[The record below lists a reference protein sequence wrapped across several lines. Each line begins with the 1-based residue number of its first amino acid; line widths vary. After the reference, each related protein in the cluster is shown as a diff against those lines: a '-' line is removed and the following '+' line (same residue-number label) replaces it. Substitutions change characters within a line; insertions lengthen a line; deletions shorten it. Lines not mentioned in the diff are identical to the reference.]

1 MRYLILS
8 FFLVSQSAFGINLQE
23 ALSFAYTNN
32 PEFTQNKLEFLKSI
46 EAFPKAFSQAFL
58 PDIGLNIQNSE
69 EGKPGQF
76 KERYTNIQEIQKNI
90 YISQSLF
97 NSGGGIAAVSAA
109 KEQFYASKYKFF
121 DEEQKIFI
129 KNIQLYFNCYAA
141 KKKYE
146 ISIINLNFLT
156 KEYEAA
162 KERLRLGE
170 STKTEVAYAKMR
182 LSESEYY
189 KSVAFASL
197 QSQNAIFYKKNGI
210 DLTNERLEI
219 PEILDDEIAF
229 TLEEIMALS
238 ANNYN
243 IKQKKHELKSAKSD
257 VRVASSKLL
266 PSVILNSSYSIVD
279 KTNKNLQK
287 NVKGEE
293 FQVSL
298 SLHVPIF
305 PKGGEEYSNVR
316 LANKA
321 LRQTAL
327 AQDQMLK
334 ENEVQAISLWSGLN
348 AEKMNL
354 SYLKHAIH
362 AAETALEGTKK
373 EYAEGMRDLL
383 DVIKT
388 EKELYNFKIN
398 LIDSTTK
405 YFEKLYQLKA
415 LLGELTA
422 EKLKLN
428 VKYFNPDREF
438 NKFKI
443 ISF

>member
-1 MRYLILS
+1 M
-8 FFLVSQSAFGINLQE
+8 VSQSAFGINLQE
-23 ALSFAYTNN
+23 ALSSIYTNN

-46 EAFPKAFSQAFL
+46 EALPKAFSQAFL
-58 PDIGLNIQNSE
+58 PDIGLNIKSSKKGE
-69 EGKPGQF
+69 PEQF
-76 KERYTNIQEIQKNI
+76 KKRYTNILQKNI

-97 NSGGGIAAVSAA
+97 NSGGGIAAISAA

-121 DEEQKIFI
+121 SEEQKIFI

-146 ISIINLNFLT
+146 ISIINFNFLT

-197 QSQNAIFYKKNGI
+197 QSQNAIFYKKNGV
-210 DLTNERLEI
+210 DLTNESLEI
-219 PEILDDEIAF
+219 PEILDDEVPF

-243 IKQKKHELKSAKSD
+243 IKQKKHELKSAKSN
-257 VRVASSKLL
+257 VRVASSALL
-266 PSVILNSSYSIVD
+266 PSVVLNSSYYIED
-279 KTNKNLQK
+279 QTNKNLQG

-298 SLHVPIF
+298 SLNVPIF
-305 PKGGEEYSNVR
+305 PKGGAEYSNVR
-316 LANKA
+316 LANKV

-354 SYLKHAIH
+354 SYLKHAIY
-362 AAETALEGTKK
+362 AAEVALEGTKK
-373 EYAEGMRDLL
+373 EYTEGMRDLL

-398 LIDSTTK
+398 LIDSTTR

-422 EKLKLN
+422 EQLKLN

-438 NKFKI
+438 RI
-443 ISF
+443 IRF